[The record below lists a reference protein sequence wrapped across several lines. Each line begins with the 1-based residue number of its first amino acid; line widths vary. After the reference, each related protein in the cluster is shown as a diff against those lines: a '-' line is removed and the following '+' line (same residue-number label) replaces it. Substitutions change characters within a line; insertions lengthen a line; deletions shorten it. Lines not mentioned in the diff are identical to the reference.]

1 MKILKIAFSNIN
13 SLREDHEINF
23 TEEPFISSSL
33 FAITGPTGSGKSTIL
48 DVISLALFN
57 QVPRLGK
64 ISKNEIIA
72 KGAILTRNQKEA
84 IARVTYECKKGV
96 FSSQWSISTN
106 RNDNLRDYEMELF
119 DHQKN
124 ELIDLKKSDVPNK
137 NEDLIGLTYDQ
148 FIKAVLLAQ
157 GEFAQFLKVTKKE
170 RGALLEKITGTGVY
184 RLIGQKVYEKNTLLN
199 KDIEQQQNEIKIILD
214 KLLEDE
220 ALELKKIEHQH
231 KNKVLENLRKE
242 IETFKKVLEL
252 KQDIQKKISGIKL
265 LDDEKST
272 AVKELETFDQEHGA
286 PLMQH

>member
-1 MKILKIAFSNIN
+1 MKIQKIAFTNIN
-13 SLREDHEINF
+13 SLRGAHEIDF
-23 TEEPFISSSL
+23 TAEPFLSSSL

-64 ISKNEIIA
+64 ISRNEIIA

-84 IARVTYECKKGV
+84 IARVTYECKNGI

-124 ELIDLKKSDVPNK
+124 ELIDLKKSDVPQK
-137 NEDLIGLTYDQ
+137 NEELIGLSYDQ

-170 RGALLEKITGTGVY
+170 RGALLEKITGTGIY
-184 RLIGQKVYEKNTLLN
+184 RLIGQKVYEKNGELN
-199 KDIEQQQNEIKIILD
+199 KDIEQQQQEIKIITEN
-214 KLLEDE
+214 LLEDE
-220 ALELKKIEHQH
+220 QLATHKREFQEKTTNCESFQKEIENLKKSLELKED
-231 KNKVLENLRKE
+231 L
-242 IETFKKVLEL
+242 
-252 KQDIQKKISGIKL
+252 QK
-265 LDDEKST
+265 
-272 AVKELETFDQEHGA
+272 
-286 PLMQH
+286 